1 MACSFYMRT
10 LMDSTD
16 SDSEIVIELGKT
28 LIEMWYRL
36 FPSL

>member
-10 LMDSTD
+10 LMAQLD
-16 SDSEIVIELGKT
+16 SDSEILIGLGKT

-36 FPSL
+36 VHLI